1 MPKEQIR
8 KRGKRKGKNQ
18 DDNPS
23 SAPAPVVNNFTEQQ
37 VEDVPEPQ
45 AGPST
50 GGIHPAR
57 AALLAGRRP
66 VPSDIPAPEPVEDQQ
81 VLEWSRAQVQDA
93 EFPFGVLDPDLKA
106 YFRTVDDQIRDW
118 EGVSSAGEEREDRQI
133 FLSSVL
139 SELRGHEL
147 TVSTDPDTAVVL
159 ERLLPSLG
167 DWGRRVIGDAFG
179 DSWEVLVRHRFG
191 SHVVQTWFTLAADTL
206 DREAKGVF
214 PPQHHEQEKSAETMG
229 TLPTMTALFAK
240 LVGLIQPSISGLLTN
255 PHASPPIRLL
265 LIILTPPRSVPTL
278 DAAED
283 AKGGLIRSKKSG
295 KYRKGQAVQGKS
307 IFGDEEETGKGKGK
321 ARRVPEELV
330 ELRKQ
335 VTEKLVGMISPVE
348 WQSMGLHAVGS
359 AAVQLL
365 LDLEVEDGKAKQ
377 SGSLLDI
384 LTEGL
389 VGRLAESSG
398 EELKAQ
404 TYPSSL
410 LTTATG
416 SRLFESILAVA
427 PEEVFKS
434 LWTVY
439 FVGKTG
445 KFAGH
450 PFANFVTAKG
460 VSRLDAEDV
469 EQVVK
474 ECRAV
479 AGGRSLIS
487 GFRSS
492 FTISIGS

>member
-1 MPKEQIR
+1 
-8 KRGKRKGKNQ
+8 
-18 DDNPS
+18 
-23 SAPAPVVNNFTEQQ
+23 
-37 VEDVPEPQ
+37 
-45 AGPST
+45 
-50 GGIHPAR
+50 
-57 AALLAGRRP
+57 
-66 VPSDIPAPEPVEDQQ
+66 
-81 VLEWSRAQVQDA
+81 
-93 EFPFGVLDPDLKA
+93 
-106 YFRTVDDQIRDW
+106 
-118 EGVSSAGEEREDRQI
+118 
-133 FLSSVL
+133 
-139 SELRGHEL
+139 
-147 TVSTDPDTAVVL
+147 VL

-206 DREAKGVF
+206 DREVRLIIPSHRLTTQAKGVF

-265 LIILTPPRSVPTL
+265 LIILTPSRSVPTL

-389 VGRLAESSG
+389 VGRLGKSRVLS
-398 EELKAQ
+398 
-404 TYPSSL
+404 YPS
-410 LTTATG
+410 T
-416 SRLFESILAVA
+416 
-427 PEEVFKS
+427 
-434 LWTVY
+434 
-439 FVGKTG
+439 
-445 KFAGH
+445 
-450 PFANFVTAKG
+450 ANFRSRVIRRRAQSPNIPIFAPHHG
-460 VSRLDAEDV
+460 YRVSSV
-469 EQVVK
+469 
-474 ECRAV
+474 
-479 AGGRSLIS
+479 
-487 GFRSS
+487 
-492 FTISIGS
+492 